1 MKEADKPLWYEVYE
15 AFPPREEPH
24 YGRVTPATPIRNILY
39 EEDLIR
45 AKFYKTY
52 FSPAADLMNPRAQ
65 AFSQQ
70 FVDVYRSLAKQHV
83 DGDDEQL
90 LAAVENAL
98 EARGVRLRRKGAP
111 SAP

>member
-1 MKEADKPLWYEVYE
+1 
-15 AFPPREEPH
+15 
-24 YGRVTPATPIRNILY
+24 
-39 EEDLIR
+39 
-45 AKFYKTY
+45 
-52 FSPAADLMNPRAQ
+52 MNPRAQ

-111 SAP
+111 SAPAPTAAPTPPSS